1 MLATVFLMVLMLL
14 GPAAGAGENQAVQ
27 MAQSQFEAGNYD
39 EAVRILDTAAARNP
53 DDAAIYYWL
62 LRSHYEEGNY
72 DEAIASG
79 ERAVK
84 ASPQSAEYQ
93 RWLGRAYGA
102 KAEQSHSF
110 FLARKVKKAFEAAVN
125 LDPRN
130 IPARRDFMQYL
141 VEAPWIVG
149 GDKEKA
155 QQQID
160 IIAKQD
166 PLQGS
171 LARASFFSAEKNW
184 KEAAAEYQAVVDQRP
199 DNIEA
204 YMEAAEFF
212 ADRKDISNLDHVL
225 GLAQAAH
232 TRDAR
237 MDFYRAVVL
246 ILRRSNQPAA
256 ESLLRS
262 YLANVP
268 QRSDYPSHK
277 SALTWLRAA
286 QEK

>member
-1 MLATVFLMVLMLL
+1 MFATVFLVALMFL
-14 GPAAGAGENQAVQ
+14 GPAAGAGENQSVQ
-27 MAQSQFEAGNYD
+27 MAQSRFAAGSYG
-39 EAVRILDTAAARNP
+39 EAVKILSTALARDP

-62 LRSHYEEGNY
+62 LRSHYELGDY
-72 DEAIASG
+72 DEAIACG

-84 ASPQSAEYQ
+84 ASPQNAEYQ

-110 FLARKVKKAFEAAVN
+110 FLARKVKRAFEAAVN

-130 IPARRDFMQYL
+130 IQARRDFMQYL

-155 QQQID
+155 HQQID
-160 IIAKQD
+160 LIAEQD
-166 PLQGS
+166 PLQGG
-171 LARASFFSAEKNW
+171 LARASFLSAEKKW
-184 KEAAAEYQAVVDQRP
+184 KEAGAEYLAVVDQRP
-199 DNIEA
+199 DDIEA

-212 ADRKDISNLDHVL
+212 GDRKDMINLDHVL

-232 TRDAR
+232 TRDPR

-246 ILRRSNQPAA
+246 ILRRSNPPAA

-262 YLANVP
+262 YLVNVP

-277 SALTWLRAA
+277 AALTWLRVA